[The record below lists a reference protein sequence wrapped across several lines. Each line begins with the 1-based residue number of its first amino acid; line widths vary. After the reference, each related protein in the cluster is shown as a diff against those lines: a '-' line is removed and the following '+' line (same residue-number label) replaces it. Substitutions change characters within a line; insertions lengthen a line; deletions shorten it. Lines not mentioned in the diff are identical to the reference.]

1 MSGFCVL
8 LVSVWLFDSDLRRWI
23 FPALLGSG
31 QAGTKCT
38 PLWETSP
45 RHFPSH
51 LSSPA
56 APVLNGRAGLSPP
69 PPLPPGPRLPPR
81 LRGCARLRHRL
92 RREGSQPLSAGAR
105 DVPGFSSFAGGF
117 NPRLFPSRCSLPRYA
132 LGAAGS
138 RSPPGAAGGLTP
150 PPALTRPPGPPR
162 WDGADGTVPLRLPPR
177 WGRSLFPRPQPAGT
191 CLAPGWGRCSWR
203 RGGHDVD
210 VPARRASEMQLGRR
224 GWALL
229 VSAWK
234 QSGVFPG

>member
-1 MSGFCVL
+1 MDLPGAPRERTSGHKVHAA
-8 LVSVWLFDSDLRRWI
+8 V
-23 FPALLGSG
+23 GN
-31 QAGTKCT
+31 
-38 PLWETSP
+38 
-45 RHFPSH
+45 FPSPFSVTSF
-51 LSSPA
+51 LARSPGA
-56 APVLNGRAGLSPP
+56 QRPGRALSP

>member
-1 MSGFCVL
+1 MSCWCRCGSL
-8 LVSVWLFDSDLRRWI
+8 TPTSGGGSSRRSSGADKRAQSARRCGKLPLAIFRHI
-23 FPALLGSG
+23 FPRPQPRCSTAGQGS
-31 QAGTKCT
+31 
-38 PLWETSP
+38 L
-45 RHFPSH
+45 
-51 LSSPA
+51 
-56 APVLNGRAGLSPP
+56 P